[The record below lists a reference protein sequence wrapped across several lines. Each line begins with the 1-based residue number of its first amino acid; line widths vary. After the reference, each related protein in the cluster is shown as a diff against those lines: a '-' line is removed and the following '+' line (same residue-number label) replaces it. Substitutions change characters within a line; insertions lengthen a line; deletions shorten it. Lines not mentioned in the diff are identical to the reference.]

1 MEFKH
6 DSYPGTSLEWRGF
19 NPWAESF
26 RRYQKNPKLCVG
38 DLSVTL
44 CVVSLLR
51 GLKVGKEIETLA
63 QDGWSFLGNLWDN
76 SQCQLES
83 LPCKKD
89 CKSQFIEWQKKFP
102 SRNWH
107 THRDGKIFWP
117 WWLDVHLGLNLS
129 FPFFFLIYAYGQ
141 GNAGCNFG
149 RDGLPVCRGKG
160 HRGLDLPRAWVI
172 PTDPLSEHKKFRR
185 NRGKEKAKSEI
196 SLEISSQLTEIAAS
210 GVSQLRDDINIS
222 NCPWWVYLSPNCC
235 SNPYRQMQYPVVMS
249 STFQKWALW
258 RITSLGS
265 FW

>member
-6 DSYPGTSLEWRGF
+6 DSYTGTSLEWRGF

-129 FPFFFLIYAYGQ
+129 FPFFFSHLCLWAGKCRVQFWQ
-141 GNAGCNFG
+141 G
-149 RDGLPVCRGKG
+149 
-160 HRGLDLPRAWVI
+160 W
-172 PTDPLSEHKKFRR
+172 
-185 NRGKEKAKSEI
+185 
-196 SLEISSQLTEIAAS
+196 AAS
-210 GVSQLRDDINIS
+210 VQREGTQRAGPSQ
-222 NCPWWVYLSPNCC
+222 
-235 SNPYRQMQYPVVMS
+235 
-249 STFQKWALW
+249 
-258 RITSLGS
+258 SLGHS
-265 FW
+265 NWSPLWAQEIQKE

>member
-6 DSYPGTSLEWRGF
+6 DSYTGTSLEWRGF

-129 FPFFFLIYAYGQ
+129 FPFFFSFMPMGREMQ
-141 GNAGCNFG
+141 GAILAGMGCQCAEG
-149 RDGLPVCRGKG
+149 RD
-160 HRGLDLPRAWVI
+160 
-172 PTDPLSEHKKFRR
+172 
-185 NRGKEKAKSEI
+185 
-196 SLEISSQLTEIAAS
+196 TE
-210 GVSQLRDDINIS
+210 G
-222 NCPWWVYLSPNCC
+222 W
-235 SNPYRQMQYPVVMS
+235 
-249 STFQKWALW
+249 TFPEP
-258 RITSLGS
+258 GS
-265 FW
+265 FQLIPSLSTRNSEGIEGKKKPRVKYPLKSRPSWQKLLPQGFLSSEMI